1 MVTGDSG
8 LTAAEIAHRV
18 GIGSAAIRIVAG
30 EQLDAP
36 NDPELDSLLSQ
47 LVEQFLDSE
56 SSVMGKT
63 GVENDSSSDPDTN
76 CRGIT
81 RSEAATEKL
90 WSV

>member
-18 GIGSAAIRIVAG
+18 GIGSAGIRIVAG
-30 EQLDAP
+30 EQLDAL

-56 SSVMGKT
+56 TSVMGKT

-81 RSEAATEKL
+81 GSEAATEKL